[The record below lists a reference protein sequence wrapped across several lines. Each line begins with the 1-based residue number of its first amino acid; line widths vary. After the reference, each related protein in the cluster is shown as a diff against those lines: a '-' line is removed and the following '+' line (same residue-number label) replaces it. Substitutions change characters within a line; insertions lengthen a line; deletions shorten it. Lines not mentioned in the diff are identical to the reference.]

1 MKINEDTVVW
11 ITGASSGIGEACAI
25 EANKKGA
32 TVIISARRQAAL
44 EKVKESCAD
53 PSKVHVITL
62 DLVKS
67 EEMPAKVAKALTIVD
82 KIDVLIN
89 SGGVSQRSL
98 IKDTDFEVYRSM
110 MEINFFGTIALTKAL
125 LPHFIKNQSGHVSTI
140 TSLMGMF
147 SSPKRSGYCASK
159 HALHGFF
166 DSMRAEHYDDNIEVS
181 LICPGYVTTEISMNA
196 LTADGSPQQKMD
208 RTTARGISAEKCAQK
223 IIRAIERKKD
233 EVYIGGKEI
242 GAIYLKR
249 FAPWLL
255 NKIVRKVNTT

>member
-1 MKINEDTVVW
+1 MKINEDAVVW
-11 ITGASSGIGEACAI
+11 VTGASAGIGAACAK

-32 TVIISARRQAAL
+32 TVILSARRLDAL
-44 EKVKESCAD
+44 ETVKAACVNPD
-53 PSKVHVITL
+53 KVHIVVL
-62 DLVKS
+62 DLIKS
-67 EEMPAKVAKALTIVD
+67 EEMESKVDEALSKVG
-82 KIDVLIN
+82 KINVLIN
-89 SGGVSQRSL
+89 NGGVSQRSY
-98 IKDTDFEVYRSM
+98 IKDTDLKVYRSM

-125 LPHFIKNQSGHVSTI
+125 LPHFINNQSGHVATN

-166 DSMRAEHYDDNIEVS
+166 DSLRAEHYDDNIKVT
-181 LICPGYVTTEISMNA
+181 LICPGYVATDISMNA
-196 LTADGSPQQKMD
+196 LTADGSPQQTMD
-208 RTTARGISAEKCAQK
+208 KTSARGLSATKCAQK
-223 IIRAIERKKD
+223 MLSAIEKNKD

-255 NKIVRKVNTT
+255 NIIVRKVNTT